1 MLYYINSA
9 REFLNYFSTIYKTNE
24 RIVCKQANFIAL
36 LCLICQTAFA
46 QKHVHGEGPLLIAQQ
61 QWQFEFVLPAADLL
75 GFKHMPET
83 LEQKQQV
90 STMMNKIENV
100 EAMIKLPENCRSVST
115 SHSLAAF
122 VVANQ
127 TFAHSHGHNN
137 EYMDIRVTYIFDCK
151 ESPSFAEA
159 SIVNSLDS
167 LNRVNAQWIS
177 YDQQGAVRLTP
188 SSNVVR
194 FAK

>member
-1 MLYYINSA
+1 M
-9 REFLNYFSTIYKTNE
+9 
-24 RIVCKQANFIAL
+24 CKQAIFIAV

-46 QKHVHGEGPLLIAQQ
+46 QKHVHGEGLLLIAQEQQ

-75 GFKHMPET
+75 GFEHMPET

-90 STMMNKIENV
+90 STMINKIENV
-100 EAMIKLPENCRSVST
+100 EAMIKLPASCQSVST

-127 TFAHSHGHNN
+127 TFAHSHEHT
-137 EYMDIRVTYIFDCK
+137 DIRVTYIFDCK
-151 ESPSFAEA
+151 ESPSSAEA
-159 SIVNSLDS
+159 SILNSLAS
-167 LNRVNAQWIS
+167 LKRVNAQWITN
-177 YDQQGAVRLTP
+177 DQQGAVQLTP

>member
-1 MLYYINSA
+1 MLYCINSA
-9 REFLNYFSTIYKTNE
+9 SGFLNYFLTIHKANE
-24 RIVCKQANFIAL
+24 EIVCKQANFIVV
-36 LCLICQTAFA
+36 LCLICQTAVA
-46 QKHVHGEGPLLIAQQ
+46 QKHVHGEGLLLIAQEQQ

-75 GFKHMPET
+75 GFEHMPET
-83 LEQKQQV
+83 LEEKQQV
-90 STMMNKIENV
+90 ITMINKIENV
-100 EAMIKLPENCRSVST
+100 EAMIKLPENCRAVST

-127 TFAHSHGHNN
+127 TFAHSHEHT
-137 EYMDIRVTYIFDCK
+137 DIRVTYIFDCK

-159 SIVNSLDS
+159 SILNFLDS
-167 LNRVNAQWIS
+167 LNRVNAQWITN
-177 YDQQGAVRLTP
+177 DQQGAVQLTP